1 MSGRVVGQSIRRRG
15 VAYEVP
21 EALIDERTRYEDD
34 ERCRRVVEAHPDGM
48 TLEEV
53 STHFGVTRERIR
65 QIEERA
71 LRSLVMR
78 CELAGISREDV
89 ISALGSKRSNDTPDT
104 TGGGYVGRGRAGT
117 GSGHWS
123 ALPLPVEPYSEH
135 GQRVE
140 AALVELDRITAR
152 LEARLVGE
160 MAR

>member
-1 MSGRVVGQSIRRRG
+1 MGAPVRRRG
-15 VAYEVP
+15 VVYEVP
-21 EALIDERTRYEDD
+21 EALLDEHTRYEDD

-48 TLEEV
+48 TLAEV
-53 STHFGVTRERIR
+53 SMHFGVCRERIR

-89 ISALGSKRSNDTPDT
+89 ASVLGSKRSDDTPDT
-104 TGGGYVGRGRAGT
+104 TGGGYVGRARAGT

-140 AALVELDRITAR
+140 AALVELDAMAER
-152 LEARLVGE
+152 LRRRA
-160 MAR
+160 A